1 MAINYPE
8 NGFDTFTEPD
18 MPEETPLSGQGSGS
32 RNHVQHHK
40 DLGDAVEVL
49 QRNAAL
55 LSHDH
60 SGGDGDLDTAKLLW
74 TNTHQ
79 PLDAG
84 SPKLADT
91 DSSASALH
99 HTLGTG
105 ANQAAPGNHVH
116 DYDSG
121 TIVNKPLIRCLSTN
135 RPASPYLGLQI
146 YETDTNRV
154 RVWAQFTQN
163 NIANTGLFSG
173 DDFERSSATNMG
185 ADWEQV
191 YTFNDRGVLATP
203 DGHNLSWTDQGD
215 DPNRCVARR
224 IKPADA
230 TTATDD
236 QIIIWQTGST
246 PIESRLP
253 WITTAASNDMYFR
266 MSANGTSYLRLAF
279 TYDEWGQGSATL
291 WGTKTGISGERRIGT
306 LAAERTNEA
315 WTYWTGELI
324 GDNLSV
330 YVGSSFIGRIVITP
344 GVTNKGSGYRG
355 WGIGMVAGDRIGLDG
370 LGFGQVTPSN
380 IASVT
385 IRDAAYYTG
394 TPIWQILPVGAIP
407 SCRLRQTV
415 AQKLAPTGTTI
426 EWNSELEDSFNFFN
440 RIASKTDIVMKEA
453 GLYHIDVAIQWD
465 PQDVPDQATVLLA
478 INGVD
483 TSFKQ
488 SQFIRGNLFKPG
500 FSQTLT
506 LAGKVRFAQNDVL
519 TVRVKYV
526 APNNL
531 IDKIF
536 SFFEEALGNDS
547 RVQSRIDISFLG
559 G

>member
-1 MAINYPE
+1 
-8 NGFDTFTEPD
+8 
-18 MPEETPLSGQGSGS
+18 
-32 RNHVQHHK
+32 
-40 DLGDAVEVL
+40 
-49 QRNAAL
+49 
-55 LSHDH
+55 
-60 SGGDGDLDTAKLLW
+60 
-74 TNTHQ
+74 
-79 PLDAG
+79 
-84 SPKLADT
+84 
-91 DSSASALH
+91 
-99 HTLGTG
+99 
-105 ANQAAPGNHVH
+105 
-116 DYDSG
+116 
-121 TIVNKPLIRCLSTN
+121 
-135 RPASPYLGLQI
+135 
-146 YETDTNRV
+146 
-154 RVWAQFTQN
+154 
-163 NIANTGLFSG
+163 
-173 DDFERSSATNMG
+173 
-185 ADWEQV
+185 
-191 YTFNDRGVLATP
+191 
-203 DGHNLSWTDQGD
+203 
-215 DPNRCVARR
+215 
-224 IKPADA
+224 
-230 TTATDD
+230 
-236 QIIIWQTGST
+236 
-246 PIESRLP
+246 
-253 WITTAASNDMYFR
+253 
-266 MSANGTSYLRLAF
+266 
-279 TYDEWGQGSATL
+279 
-291 WGTKTGISGERRIGT
+291 
-306 LAAERTNEA
+306 
-315 WTYWTGELI
+315 
-324 GDNLSV
+324 
-330 YVGSSFIGRIVITP
+330 VITP